1 MDNIDKTLSDLMK
14 QSGLNAEDFKKL
26 LADTVDK
33 QEKVRKQ
40 EEEKKKQEEKRAQE
54 MADVGNKLCDI
65 ANRALAGKLTS
76 DDVCYLYRLYAK
88 QEYKD
93 IDDDVW
99 KCLIDPDSIK
109 NSVKMAVT
117 FSGGVSGLLKELNMS
132 WADVTNQKKKSK
144 DDIRAASRHNVQVK
158 RDDDDILRDFLNTL

>member
-1 MDNIDKTLSDLMK
+1 MDNIDKTLSELMK

-33 QEKVRKQ
+33 QEKARKQ

-93 IDDDVW
+93 VDDDVW

-117 FSGGVSGLLKELNMS
+117 FSDGVSGLLKELNMS

-158 RDDDDILRDFLNTL
+158 RNDDDILRDFLNTL